1 MIDTADE
8 LFDGQQNAPRPSDS
22 VVQYVLFE
30 QSPYRKYFKRFF
42 DALISAILL
51 IPASPVLLLTAIL
64 IRLESPGPAIFRQ
77 ERLGL
82 NGRRFTIYKFRS
94 MRKDAENAG
103 PRWASVDDDRTTRL
117 GPFLRKSHL
126 DELPQLLN
134 ILRGDMSIVGP
145 RPEREFFYCKF
156 EKTIPD
162 FRCRLCVKPGLTG
175 LAQVNGGYDMTPL
188 EKLTFDKGYIQSAS
202 FLLDCKI
209 CLKTIWVVLKVKG
222 AR

>member
-1 MIDTADE
+1 MLDSANE
-8 LFDGQQNAPRPSDS
+8 LFDGQHEAISPSDR

-30 QSPYRKYFKRFF
+30 RSVYEKYFKRFF
-42 DALISAILL
+42 DVLISVILL
-51 IPASPVLLLTAIL
+51 ISASPVLLITAVL

-82 NGRRFTIYKFRS
+82 NGRKFIIYKFRS
-94 MRKDAENAG
+94 MRNDAESAG

-117 GPFLRKSHL
+117 GRFLRKSHL

-134 ILRGDMSIVGP
+134 ILHGDMSIVGP
-145 RPEREFFYCKF
+145 RPEREYFYCKF

-209 CLKTIWVVLKVKG
+209 CLKTIWVVLQGKG